1 MNIFEQATR
10 QGLRYSLAGVV
21 TTELLWQTSLATL
34 KNYANQLNKEVKA
47 SQEEDLFAE
56 KTQADA
62 DTKLRFDIVMSII
75 STLTEEAEQ
84 ASKASS
90 VKEERQRLLAIKHR
104 KQEAADENLSEEEL
118 DKKLAELG

>member
-10 QGLRYSLAGVV
+10 QGLRFTMGGTVSVEELWGFSL
-21 TTELLWQTSLATL
+21 TTL
-34 KNYANQLNKEVKA
+34 KKYVNHLNKEVKA

-75 STLTEEAEQ
+75 STLTDEAEQ
-84 ASKASS
+84 ATKALS

-104 KQEAADENLSEEEL
+104 KQEAVDENLSDEEL

>member
-10 QGLRYSLAGVV
+10 QGLRFTMGGTVSVEELWDFSL
-21 TTELLWQTSLATL
+21 TTL
-34 KNYANQLNKEVKA
+34 KKYANQLNKEVKA

-75 STLTEEAEQ
+75 STLTDEAEQ
-84 ASKASS
+84 ATKALS

-104 KQEAADENLSEEEL
+104 KQEAVDENLSDEEL